1 MDYNRELYPPC
12 LSEEPALLAD
22 EWIGGETKAPLR
34 REISDKPDAPEM
46 VDAVVNDGGNSSE
59 DQ

>member
-34 REISDKPDAPEM
+34 REISDRPGAPER
-46 VDAVVNDGGNSSE
+46 VEAVVNDGCNHS
-59 DQ
+59 D